1 MRYRRLGLKATDSKK
16 NKKLIHMKKTIS
28 INISGIIFHI
38 EEDGYEKLRNYLSSI
53 QKYFASYEDN
63 KEIIADIESRIAE
76 IFLGKLNPGKQVIAG
91 EDVDKL
97 IVTMGNISDFEAIEE
112 EEKYAR
118 HASGN
123 TAYATEADTATAT
136 ATTATTTT
144 AKKLYRDISRK
155 LLGGVAAGIAH
166 YFTIDPLWIRL
177 LFCAAFFDFFFLP
190 GSFSSVS
197 FITYVI
203 LWLVIPGSTTLQ
215 EDKTIKKFYRNP
227 DQKTIGGVASGIA
240 AYFGVDVTIVRLIF
254 VLGFIFFG
262 TGLLLYL
269 ILWAITPVA
278 KTITEKMQMQ
288 GEPVTLSNIEQNIK
302 KNFAADENGEESTLV
317 KILLFPFR
325 LIATIVGGISRA
337 VGPIALFGLDVIRV
351 GAGILLVVIAVSI
364 FISMFITLGV
374 SLGIIAA
381 YDFIKIGD
389 VPIELLQNSFPAL
402 GFISIFFLVT
412 IPALFVGQMGT
423 SLIAKRNTIKA
434 PFGWTLFGIWII
446 ALIATSVTV
455 PAYAGQF
462 RTKGYYET
470 TRTFDTDKKTVYL
483 NVREA
488 GDDTF
493 DEVRLFL
500 EPYEGTEPKL
510 VQRFEARGRNRQDAI
525 ANAQD
530 IEYTIS
536 QADSVI
542 TFDSNYDF
550 KRNAK
555 FRAQE
560 LSMTLYIPY
569 EQLFM
574 VDESLTH
581 LIRGNDLEGGNKL
594 YKFVKDQ
601 GLICQNCLDK
611 EVITGEIRTSQ
622 DGNTREFMLRDFDRV
637 NIGSAFIVNIRPGEE
652 YKVRVS
658 GKKEDIA
665 DVRAVVSGRELEVK
679 FDRGNFLK
687 NLDRSK
693 IQVDITMP
701 SIAGLHF
708 HGASEA
714 TVKGFDDDHRVASD
728 DVDIQLSGAAQ
739 AEVNIHTRRI
749 TVSVN
754 GAAELELNGRADRLD
769 AEVSSASKLRAFDF
783 IAEEAEVDVSSA
795 GLAEIHAKEKLMA
808 EASSAGRVLY
818 RGEASVDSN
827 TSSAGSVRREE
838 SNNNDNDNNNDR
850 NADIEE

>member
-1 MRYRRLGLKATDSKK
+1 
-16 NKKLIHMKKTIS
+16 MKKTIS

-76 IFLGKLNPGKQVIAG
+76 IFLGKLNPGNQVIAG

-112 EEKYAR
+112 VEEKYAR
-118 HASGN
+118 QTAGGN
-123 TAYATEADTATAT
+123 TAYATEAGT

-144 AKKLYRDISRK
+144 APHKKLYRDINRK
-155 LLGGVAAGIAH
+155 LLGGVASGIAH

-177 LFCAAFFDFFFLP
+177 LFCAAFFDMFFLP
-190 GSFSSVS
+190 GSFSSLS
-197 FITYVI
+197 FVTYVI
-203 LWLVIPGSTTLQ
+203 LWLVVPGSTSLQ
-215 EDKTIKKFYRNP
+215 EDKTFKKFYRNP

-302 KNFAADENGEESTLV
+302 KNFAPDENGDENTLV

-325 LIATIVGGISRA
+325 LIATVVGGISKA
-337 VGPIALFGLDVIRV
+337 LGPIALFGLDVIRV
-351 GAGILLVVIAVSI
+351 GAGLLLVVISTSL

-374 SLGIIAA
+374 SLGFIAA

-389 VPIELLQNSFPAL
+389 VPIDLLQNSFPAL

-412 IPALFVGQMGT
+412 IPALFVGTLGT
-423 SLIAKRNTIKA
+423 SLIAKRSTMKA
-434 PFGWTLFGIWII
+434 PVGWTLFGIWII

-470 TRTFDTDKKTVYL
+470 TQTFKTGKKTVYL
-483 NVREA
+483 NVRDA
-488 GDDTF
+488 GNDTF
-493 DEVRLFL
+493 DEVRLSL

-525 ANAQD
+525 ANAQA
-530 IEYTIS
+530 IEYTV
-536 QADSVI
+536 AHTDSVI

-550 KRNAK
+550 KDNAK

-560 LSMTLYIPY
+560 LSMTLYMPY

-574 VDESLTH
+574 FNESLTH
-581 LIRGNDLEGGNKL
+581 LMRRNDYEGGNKL

-601 GLICQNCLDK
+601 GLVCLNCLDK

-622 DGNTREFMLRDFDRV
+622 DGNTREFRLQDFDRI
-637 NIGSAFIVNIRPGEE
+637 NIGSAFIVNVRQGDE
-652 YKVRVS
+652 YNVRVS
-658 GKKEDIA
+658 GKKEDI
-665 DVRAVVSGRELEVK
+665 DDIRASVSGSELEVR
-679 FDRGNFLK
+679 FENGNFFERHFNREK
-687 NLDRSK
+687 VR
-693 IQVDITMP
+693 VDITMP
-701 SIAGLHF
+701 SIAGLNF
-708 HGASEA
+708 HGASES
-714 TVKGFDDDHRVASD
+714 TVKGFDNNHNE
-728 DVDIQLSGAAQ
+728 DVDIEVSGAAQ
-739 AEVNIHTRRI
+739 SEIDINAQKL

-754 GAAELELNGRADRLD
+754 GAAELELNGRANKLE
-769 AEVSSASKLRAFDF
+769 AEVSSAAKLRAFDF
-783 IAEEAEVDVSSA
+783 IAEEVDVDVSSA
-795 GLAEIHAKEKLMA
+795 GLAEVHANQKLMA
-808 EASSAGRVLY
+808 EASSSGRVLY

-827 TSSAGSVRREE
+827 TSSAGSVSRE
-838 SNNNDNDNNNDR
+838 
-850 NADIEE
+850 

>member
-1 MRYRRLGLKATDSKK
+1 
-16 NKKLIHMKKTIS
+16 MKKTIS

-53 QKYFASYEDN
+53 QKYFASYADN

-112 EEKYAR
+112 VEEKYAR
-118 HASGN
+118 QTAGGN
-123 TAYATEADTATAT
+123 TAYATEAGTATAT
-136 ATTATTTT
+136 AATDATTGLP
-144 AKKLYRDISRK
+144 KKLYRDINRK
-155 LLGGVAAGIAH
+155 LLGGVASGIAH
-166 YFTIDPLWIRL
+166 YFTIDPLWVRL
-177 LFCAAFFDFFFLP
+177 MFCAAFFDMFFLP
-190 GSFSSVS
+190 GSFSSIS
-197 FITYVI
+197 FISYVI
-203 LWLVIPGSTTLQ
+203 LWMVVPGTTTLQ

-302 KNFAADENGEESTLV
+302 KNFAPDENGEESNLI

-325 LIATIVGGISRA
+325 LIATIVGGISKA
-337 VGPIALFGLDVIRV
+337 LGPIALFGLDMIRV
-351 GAGILLVVIAVSI
+351 GAGLLLVIFTVSLVVG
-364 FISMFITLGV
+364 MFIAM
-374 SLGIIAA
+374 GIAIGLIPV
-381 YDFIKIGD
+381 YNFIDTGDFPVG
-389 VPIELLQNSFPAL
+389 LLQNSFPAV
-402 GFISIFFLVT
+402 GFISLFFVLFIPTIF
-412 IPALFVGQMGT
+412 IGHMGT
-423 SLIAKRNTIKA
+423 SLIAKRSTMKA
-434 PFGWTLFGIWII
+434 PVGWTLFSIWII
-446 ALIATSVTV
+446 SLIATSVTV

-462 RTKGYYET
+462 RTKGYFET
-470 TRTFDTDKKTVYL
+470 TRTFTTGKKIVYL

-488 GDDTF
+488 GNDTF
-493 DEVRLFL
+493 DEVRLSL

-510 VQRFEARGRNRQDAI
+510 VQRFEARGKNRQDAI
-525 ANAQD
+525 VNAQG
-530 IEYTIS
+530 IEYTVS
-536 QADSVI
+536 HADSVI

-550 KRNAK
+550 KDEAK

-560 LSMTLYIPY
+560 LSMTLYMPF

-574 VDESLTH
+574 FDESLTH
-581 LIRGNDLEGGNKL
+581 LMRRNDYKGGDKV

-601 GLICQNCLDK
+601 GLVCQNCLDE
-611 EVITGEIRTSQ
+611 EVITGEIHTSQ
-622 DGNTREFMLRDFDRV
+622 DGNIREFKLRDFDRL
-637 NIGSAFIVNIRPGEE
+637 NIGSAFIVNVRQGDE
-652 YKVRVS
+652 YNVRVS
-658 GKKEDIA
+658 GKKEDI
-665 DVRAVVSGRELEVK
+665 DDIRASVSGRELEVK
-679 FDRGNFLK
+679 FENGNFFERHL
-687 NLDRSK
+687 NREK
-693 IQVDITMP
+693 IRVDITMP
-701 SIAGLHF
+701 AIAGLHF
-708 HGASEA
+708 HGASES
-714 TVKGFDDDHRVASD
+714 TVKGFDNDHSD

-739 AEVNIHTRRI
+739 SEIDINARKL

-754 GAAELELNGRADRLD
+754 GAAELELNGRAERLE
-769 AEVSSASKLRAFDF
+769 AEVSSAAKLRGFDF
-783 IAEEAEVDVSSA
+783 IVEEVDVDVSSA
-795 GLAEIHAKEKLMA
+795 GLAELYANQKLMA

-827 TSSAGSVRREE
+827 TSSGGSVSRE
-838 SNNNDNDNNNDR
+838 
-850 NADIEE
+850 